1 MNPIVYGVG
10 TVLIRL
16 HSLEGIGELREKAM
30 AAEKAANPTEDQQKS
45 LLEWKQLG
53 DMFEPKKANVEK
65 EVKTHRGGWLENL
78 PLRSGEAAM
87 FEFTMF
93 FQFLFLD
100 VLAML
105 VMGMGL
111 AKAGVFDASRLTSIL
126 CTLFFNGYVLGMWA
140 INLTISPIW
149 LCYFRFGPA
158 EWAWQPLRRDAAI
171 IEFSS

>member
-1 MNPIVYGVG
+1 
-10 TVLIRL
+10 
-16 HSLEGIGELREKAM
+16 
-30 AAEKAANPTEDQQKS
+30 AANPTEDQQKS

-111 AKAGVFDASRLTSIL
+111 AFDASRLTSIL